1 MRNQPHHT
9 TRRFTALALSLA
21 LLTLMLAP
29 AALAQ
34 AADPGPALGTLAR
47 LQLNVD
53 NFFKDLVSYMAPV
66 LFFTIGDPEQLLG
79 GANGVPLIVLIL
91 FLGGIFFTF
100 RYGFVNL
107 RLFRHAFYVV
117 RGHYDNPEEKG
128 EISHFQAL
136 TSALAATV
144 GLGNIAGVAV
154 AITAGG
160 PGAIFWMWFTAFFG
174 MSMKFSCCTLA
185 QMYREVRGADNH
197 VLGGPMVYLREGI
210 KEEYPAL
217 APLGVVFSYLF
228 SVLTICAAF
237 GGGNMFQVNQ
247 TYSIAAQ
254 TFGLEGEA
262 WFQVLTGLVIAGL
275 VALVVVGGIKRIGK
289 VTSSMVPLMCVGYC
303 LICLFIIG
311 ANITHVPGLIG
322 SIFMEAFTGHAVAG
336 GFLGVMIQ
344 GMKRAAF
351 SNEAGLGSAAIAHA
365 ASKTDEP
372 VREGAVAMLGP
383 FIDTHL
389 VCTMTALAILITGVH
404 EHAEG
409 ISGVGVTSAAFMSVW
424 PGFNY
429 FLFVAVAV
437 FAYSTLIG
445 WGYYGERA
453 TEHLFGE
460 RGLWPYRAAFVGVA
474 VVSPLLNLASVVDFA
489 DMMLLSMAFPNI
501 IGMIFLSGKVREV
514 TKDYIRRL
522 DSGEMKAIR

>member
-1 MRNQPHHT
+1 MRHLPQRAAQSSLLFRLAIT
-9 TRRFTALALSLA
+9 GLLALGA
-21 LLTLMLAP
+21 LTAHAQEAAEAP
-29 AALAQ
+29 LSAAAQ
-34 AADPGPALGTLAR
+34 IQQNIDAAFAGI
-47 LQLNVD
+47 
-53 NFFKDLVSYMAPV
+53 VSKVAPV
-66 LFFTIGDPEQLLG
+66 LFFDPAMLIGKES
-79 GANGVPLIVLIL
+79 GVPLIVLVL
-91 FLGGIFFTF
+91 FCGGVFFTL
-100 RYGFVNL
+100 RYSFVNI
-107 RLFRHAFYVV
+107 RLFTHAIYVV
-117 RGHYDNPEEKG
+117 RGHFDNPEEKG

-185 QMYREVRGADNH
+185 QMYREVKGRDHH

-210 KEEYPAL
+210 IERYPAL
-217 APLGVVFSYLF
+217 APLGIGFSYLF

-247 TYSIAAQ
+247 TYGIMAQ
-254 TFGLEGEA
+254 TFNLEGEV
-262 WFQVLTGLVIAGL
+262 WFQVICGLVIAGL

-289 VTSSMVPLMCVGYC
+289 VTSAMVPAMCIGYS
-303 LICLFIIG
+303 LICLVIIF
-311 ANITHVPGLIG
+311 ANLSHVPELFA
-322 SIFMEAFTGHAVAG
+322 SIFSEALTGHAAIG
-336 GFLGVMIQ
+336 GFLGVMVQ

-383 FIDTHL
+383 FIDTHI

-404 EHAEG
+404 ENADGVEG
-409 ISGVGVTSAAFMSVW
+409 VRVTSEAFMTVW

-429 FLFVAVAV
+429 FLVVAVFV
-437 FAYSTLIG
+437 FAYSTLIS

-453 TEHLFGE
+453 AEFLFGE
-460 RGLWPYRAAFVGVA
+460 KGLWPYRALFLMVS
-474 VVSPLLNLASVVDFA
+474 VVSPLLSLSSVVDFA

-501 IGMIFLSGKVREV
+501 IGMVFLSGKVREA
-514 TKDYIRRL
+514 TQDYIRRL
-522 DSGEMKAIR
+522 RSGEMKPIR